1 MFKKAAYIIK
11 EMWFMIKRHKFYFLA
26 PILIILA
33 TLAIL
38 VYYIGPTAIVSFLY
52 AGI

>member
-1 MFKKAAYIIK
+1 MFKKAAFVFK
-11 EMWFMIKRHKFYFLA
+11 EMWLMIKRHKFYFLA
-26 PILIILA
+26 PIVIILA

-38 VYYIGPTAIVSFLY
+38 VYYIGPDAIVSFLY